1 MIEVQKGGI
10 IMYCKNC
17 NTYNPDDSRFCSNC
31 GAALEEQRGEGTGS
45 GQPHST
51 NVYNEPYSSNQYTAP
66 GYSQPYSPLQ
76 DEAPFKN
83 TNAIIAIIL
92 NVVFFN
98 VIGLVLAILSLTGFN
113 DYESA
118 LRQGNFPLA
127 QTYKDKSKK
136 YSKIAIILSIV
147 IGAIEILCIIG
158 WVVFMI
164 FVVTREGGD
173 FPTDG
178 TFYEFEQFA
187 MMAMLH

>member
-17 NTYNPDDSRFCSNC
+17 NTYNTDDSRFCSNC
-31 GAALEEQRGEGTGS
+31 GAALEEQKSENNGS
-45 GQPHST
+45 EQPYSA
-51 NVYNEPYSSNQYTAP
+51 NVYNEPYNNNQYTAP

-76 DEAPFKN
+76 NEAPFKN

-98 VIGLVLAILSLTGFN
+98 VIGLVLAVLSLTNFN
-113 DYESA
+113 DYEAA

-136 YSKIAIILSIV
+136 YSKIAIILSII
-147 IGAIEILCIIG
+147 IGAIGILCIIG

-164 FVVTREGGD
+164 FVVVREGGD
-173 FPTDG
+173 IPTDG

>member
-1 MIEVQKGGI
+1 
-10 IMYCKNC
+10 MYCKNC
-17 NTYNPDDSRFCSNC
+17 NAYNPDDSRFCSNC
-31 GAALEEQRGEGTGS
+31 GAALEEQRGESIGS

-98 VIGLVLAILSLTGFN
+98 VIGLVLAILSLTNFN

-147 IGAIEILCIIG
+147 IGEIEILCIIG

>member
-17 NTYNPDDSRFCSNC
+17 NTYNTDDSRFCSNC
-31 GAALEEQRGEGTGS
+31 GAALEEQKSENNGS
-45 GQPHST
+45 EQPYSA
-51 NVYNEPYSSNQYTAP
+51 NVYNEPYNNNQYTAP

-76 DEAPFKN
+76 NEAPFKN

-98 VIGLVLAILSLTGFN
+98 VIGLVLAILSLTNFN
-113 DYESA
+113 DYEAA

-136 YSKIAIILSIV
+136 YSKIAIILSII
-147 IGAIEILCIIG
+147 IGAIGILCIIG

-164 FVVTREGGD
+164 FVVVREGGD
-173 FPTDG
+173 IPTDG